1 MKICFILNPTSG
13 RNRRRPALATH
24 LRDFIASRSLDAT
37 VVTTDGPGHATRL
50 ARDAAVAGGT
60 IVVAVGGDGTM
71 NEVAQALLHTPAAL
85 ALVPCGSGNGL
96 ALHLGV
102 PTALLPAL
110 ELVAGSGARIA
121 RIDTGH
127 ANGHPFFNAM
137 GLGLDA
143 DVSRRFNTLT
153 SRGLPAYVRTA
164 LAALREIRSER
175 VVISTAEQ
183 RETLDILLVAVA
195 NSDQYG
201 NNACIA
207 PGARV
212 DDGSLDLV
220 AVRPVGIVGATTLAA
235 RLFSG
240 RFDQSPHV
248 CRLRGSRFVIERAAP
263 GLIHTD
269 GETHATGATVGV
281 VVQPRSLRI
290 VVPANSSAVARTEDS
305 APGGFSFQLS

>member
-1 MKICFILNPTSG
+1 MKTCFIVNPTSG
-13 RNRRRPALATH
+13 RNRRRPGLAAD
-24 LRDFIASRSLDAT
+24 LRDFISSRSLDA
-37 VVTTDGPGHATRL
+37 VVETTESPGHATQL
-50 ARDAAVAGGT
+50 ARNAAFRGCPQ
-60 IVVAVGGDGTM
+60 VVAVGGDGTM
-71 NEVAQALLHTPAAL
+71 NEVAQALVHTPTAL

-102 PTALLPAL
+102 PTSLLPAL
-110 ELVAGSGARIA
+110 DLVAGSAARVA
-121 RIDTGH
+121 LIDTGS

-153 SRGLPAYVRTA
+153 SRGLPAYIRTA
-164 LAALREIRSER
+164 ITSLRQIRTER
-175 VVISTAEQ
+175 VFISTAGQ
-183 RETLDILLVAVA
+183 RQTIDILLVAVA

-201 NNACIA
+201 NNARIA

-220 AVRPVGIVGATTLAA
+220 AVRPVGLLGAASLVP

-248 CRLRGSRFVIERAAP
+248 CRLRGPRFVIERPVA

-269 GETHATGATVGV
+269 GETHETGATVGILV
-281 VVQPRSLRI
+281 HPGSLRI
-290 VVPANSSAVARTEDS
+290 VVPAASTAVPSFDEI
-305 APGGFSFQLS
+305 APAGFAFQWP